1 MKKSHIF
8 RLAQISVLNDHHL
21 PVADKLEVLR
31 ELFDKEDL
39 ALFVEEQKAEELL
52 KAGGDE

>member
-8 RLAQISVLNDHHL
+8 RLAQIAVLNANL
-21 PVADKLEVLR
+21 PNADKLEVLR
-31 ELFDKEDL
+31 ELFHEEDL
-39 ALFVEEQKAEELL
+39 AKYVEEQEAEELL